1 MTFLIERHTEMRLL
15 DYYISEKMM
24 AIKPNFK
31 NKTLEANKGE
41 KE

>member
-1 MTFLIERHTEMRLL
+1 MRLL
-15 DYYISEKMM
+15 DDYISEKKMT

-31 NKTLEANKGE
+31 NKKTLEANKGE

>member
-1 MTFLIERHTEMRLL
+1 MRLL
-15 DYYISEKMM
+15 DDYISEKMM

-31 NKTLEANKGE
+31 NKKNKGE